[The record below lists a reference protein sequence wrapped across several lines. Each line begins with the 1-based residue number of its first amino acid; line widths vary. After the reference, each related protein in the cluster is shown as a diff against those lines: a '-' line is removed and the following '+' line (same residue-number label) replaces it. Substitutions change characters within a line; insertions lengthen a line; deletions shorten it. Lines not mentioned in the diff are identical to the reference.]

1 MQINDAEKSA
11 TRKMELTDPV
21 STAMSKSVVV
31 ANQSHK
37 FSAVIELF
45 SKYGMHHLPIV
56 DADGK
61 IIGILSSNDLMK
73 LFLDPKYKGLSL
85 NSEEADKAISIA
97 DIMTPDPVT
106 ISPTGTIKDAAKIF
120 TEKRFLALPVVDNG
134 QIVGILSAKDLL
146 YLIAY
151 FS

>member
-1 MQINDAEKSA
+1 MQINDAEISA
-11 TRKMELTDPV
+11 TKKMDLTDPV
-21 STAMSKSVVV
+21 STAMSKQVVV

-45 SKYGMHHLPIV
+45 SKFGMHHLPIV
-56 DADGK
+56 NADGK
-61 IIGILSSNDLMK
+61 IIGIVSSNDLMK
-73 LFLDPKYKGLSL
+73 LFLDAKYKGLSL
-85 NSEEADKAISIA
+85 NTEEADKAISIT

-106 ISPTGTIKDAAKIF
+106 IPSTSTIKEAAKIF
-120 TEKRFLALPVVDNG
+120 SEKKFLALPVVDNG
-134 QIVGILSAKDLL
+134 ELVGILSAKDLV

>member
-1 MQINDAEKSA
+1 MQINDAEISA
-11 TRKMELTDPV
+11 TKKMELTDPV
-21 STAMSKSVVV
+21 STAMSKQVVV

-45 SKYGMHHLPIV
+45 SKFGMHHLPIV
-56 DADGK
+56 NADGK
-61 IIGILSSNDLMK
+61 IIGIVSSNDLMK
-73 LFLDPKYKGLSL
+73 LFLDAKYKGLSL
-85 NSEEADKAISIA
+85 NTEEADKAISIT

-106 ISPTGTIKDAAKIF
+106 IPSTSTIKEAAKIF
-120 TEKRFLALPVVDNG
+120 SEKKFLALPVVDNG
-134 QIVGILSAKDLL
+134 ELVGILSAKDLV